1 MLEELILTDLLD
13 NLQVNIDYQ
22 ELQKIEDQ
30 ENKNK

>member
-1 MLEELILTDLLD
+1 MLDEIILNDLLD

-22 ELQKIEDQ
+22 ELATLEQE